1 MKRRDFCSGVAM
13 AAASAFPSSG
23 LAAPT
28 FFATAEPNDLPGISN
43 LQKIVTARA
52 LLLSREPFQ
61 PTDRSLPPELASL
74 DYDHYQRIEFRHQ
87 RSLWRDNES
96 GFELQP
102 LHRGYIQSGRVQLN
116 ALEDGRMR
124 TLEYDPTLFD
134 FGGLMR
140 PRPSTDDLGYSG
152 LRVLGHLDSDR
163 TAREFLV
170 FQGASYFRALAAG
183 TAYGLSARG
192 LALRTGNPAGEEFPD
207 FTEMWIERPE
217 PSASQIILHALLDG
231 PSVTGAFMFTV
242 RTGSG
247 MNDLSTATTR
257 IGVNATLYPRVDLD
271 HVGIAPLTSMYW
283 FAPLERGVVDDYR
296 LRVHDSDG
304 LAICDSKGAWQWRP
318 LANPATLRISSF
330 VDPAGGR
337 IRGFG
342 LVQRERAWESFQDMG
357 ANYHLRPD
365 CWVEPHAEW
374 PAGRVEL
381 IEIPTGSEYHDNIVA
396 YWRPDALMSTGSE
409 IKLGYD
415 LVWSARAPSGIGLLR
430 AVTSSSG
437 AIEGRA
443 RQVVIDFKA
452 DTGHDHI
459 GAALLDDFWSLKPR
473 VVAKGGEIRAET
485 LALNSEMGGLRLT
498 FMLDLGDKP
507 SEVAADIT
515 QAGRPVSE
523 TWRYRF

>member
-1 MKRRDFCSGVAM
+1 L
-13 AAASAFPSSG
+13 G
-23 LAAPT
+23 LAYPPFSVGVKSDDPQGT
-28 FFATAEPNDLPGISN
+28 LSLYNS
-43 LQKIVTARA
+43 VTERA
-52 LLLSREPFQ
+52 LRLSREPFQ

-74 DYDHYQRIEFRHQ
+74 DYDRYQRIDFRHQ
-87 RSLWRDNES
+87 RSLWRNNRS

-102 LHRGYIQSGRVQLN
+102 LHRGYIQSGRVKLN
-116 ALEDGRMR
+116 IVEDGQIR
-124 TLEYDPTLFD
+124 TLGYDPGLFD
-134 FGGLMR
+134 FDGLTR
-140 PRPSTDDLGYSG
+140 PEQPTDDLGYSG
-152 LRVLGHLDSDR
+152 LRLLGHLDSDG

-192 LALRTGNPAGEEFPD
+192 LALRTGNPAGEEFPS

-217 PSASQIILHALLDG
+217 PGTSDIKIHALLDS

-247 MNDLSTATTR
+247 MTELSTATTR

-283 FAPLERGVVDDYR
+283 FGPLERGAVDDYR

-304 LAICDSKGAWQWRP
+304 LALCNSVGAWQWRP
-318 LANPATLRISSF
+318 LANPTTLRVSSF
-330 VDPAGGR
+330 ADPAGGR

-342 LVQRERAWESFQDMG
+342 LVQRERAWESYQDMG
-357 ANYHLRPD
+357 ADYHLRPD

-381 IEIPTGSEYHDNIVA
+381 IEIPTNSEYHDNIVA
-396 YWRPDALMSTGSE
+396 YWRPDAVMATGSE
-409 IKLGYD
+409 IKIGYD

-437 AIEGRA
+437 AIGRQE
-443 RQVVIDFKA
+443 RQVVIDFSA
-452 DTGHDHI
+452 DTGKDRI
-459 GAALLDDFWSLKPR
+459 ASDLFDDFWSLKPH
-473 VVAKGGEIRAET
+473 VVAKGAKIRAET
-485 LALNSEMGGLRLT
+485 LALNREIGGLRLSFT
-498 FMLDLGDKP
+498 LDPGDEP
-507 SEVAADIT
+507 SEVVADIT

-523 TWRYRF
+523 TWRYHFEHR